1 MPMPDKTQDPLRI
14 LLIDDSSQF
23 LNLTKG
29 MLKDLGITEVYTAKN
44 GSEALDLIGT
54 YDGEDFVDVI
64 LCDWTMPIMSG
75 MDLLKQIRTCEPDL
89 LFYMVTGKAEVSAVR
104 EAKAYG
110 VNGFIKK
117 PFSSD
122 ELAKKLAVASRVVAH
137 RKLEALVS

>member
-1 MPMPDKTQDPLRI
+1 MTKPDKTQDPLRI

-23 LNLTKG
+23 LHLAKG
-29 MLKDLGITEVYTAKN
+29 MLKDLGITQVYTARN

-54 YDGEDFVDVI
+54 YDGEDFVDLI
-64 LCDWTMPIMSG
+64 LCDWTMPLMSG
-75 MDLLKQIRTCEPDL
+75 MDLLKQVRTCEPDL
-89 LFYMVTGKAEVSAVR
+89 LFYMVTGKAEISAVR

-122 ELAKKLAVASRVVAH
+122 ELSKKLSVASRVIAH
-137 RKLEALVS
+137 RKLESMAS